1 MSSEEKDIE
10 FKKECEKTIKEF
22 KHLKQQEK
30 ELKKTIDDCDLANY
44 KYGREKLSLME
55 LLEIII
61 KEKKGHVK
69 ELLELFPLQQL
80 TNVNVTRSHVF
91 EALWIII
98 FRLRLDDIA
107 KKNSHRVFYK
117 SIEQE
122 INPEQCNSEGINK
135 FFKDN
140 SNKVRDGN
148 ASGIADIYFVD
159 TFDKPNMNQ
168 GYPCENKCES
178 KFTNTKIYKKEAKQ
192 KKEEPKEEEKE
203 KEKYKVAYLYSS
215 KYFKDITKKGI
226 GSFDIEKIYTEAFEK
241 MVQRGDKFKIGV
253 VTNDKQV
260 VFEKCVPTQKRAAKI
275 LDKDHSYDLGDLNI
289 YYNRLIEYLKN
300 IDFKS
305 ENPFLDKKDG
315 AHELALTPK
324 FHQKLFIDFTI
335 KRIEQ
340 NKDFKFVW
348 GAVPRSGKSYMI
360 GGLIAKYKPKN
371 VLIILGAVSET
382 HEQFRKMFNEY
393 KKSFGDYEV
402 IDISEKKISKE
413 KFDDIKEDKPN
424 IVIVSQQ
431 QLWQTDKT
439 IKKMKNTKSITKY
452 PKLDKMLE
460 SKSKM
465 IFFDEIHQGAS
476 ANADAQQEILE
487 HYIVKKDEELTF
499 PFIMV
504 TATFLKPLIKYK
516 KLGNKE
522 PIILQW
528 TYDMMQNM
536 KTIEQVST
544 QKYMIDELESERN
557 EEVGKEKSALFK
569 KLLDDYQKSGYSLYD
584 LQEEYLK
591 EPSLTIISPE
601 MGELSKPP
609 KDTISLNTN
618 KNSNNLTLNFYEN
631 GDVNVRD
638 IFNIKKLNNGSTQG
652 IKALLDYIINNVYLN
667 PKGALAES
675 GFNVIQRQHSQ
686 LWFLPTNLNNRTK
699 GQNDKE
705 EGEVE
710 PMMRYLLI
718 EMMKTSFFKD
728 NFCVVLVHSK
738 KTNKLI
744 DKYKVNPLD
753 KINEPYKTTIFDSLD
768 ESKNSLCFSTVCL
781 GEKNDKECLRQ
792 QECMAYSQGKSLI
805 ILTGAKL
812 RLGISLPCVDIALH
826 MDPINSS
833 DTIYQSMFRVLTPS
847 PNKKT
852 GFFVDLLKN
861 RLIKFLYEY
870 ENNLNFNKK
879 EIRAED
885 KLKRMRDLI
894 YSHNLNGIKLDDST
908 NEYVTAYNNLL
919 QQLGLENVDTFMEK
933 SIEYKINEQTAKD
946 VVDSVFSDDQI
957 NVFFKNI
964 GKQYIKNLQQK
975 IESNLMK
982 RGPGHKP
989 IQTQGET
996 NSKKDKNKK
1005 DKEISMKEKREHI
1018 TIYLLNLLALFILF
1032 YDEDFDNCSEKD
1044 VDNGIKK
1051 ILDTNEHHLMSY
1063 NDWNNICQNEELVI
1077 DCYFKNYLESS
1088 IKIDLKKN
1096 KDETKEQYEQKI
1108 QEVTK
1113 TLVDA
1118 LNSQINTFKTLVKE
1132 IERSKKPELINIY
1145 CNIKSSFMAIK
1156 NEYHVTNLKNDAC
1169 SENFIKDEKILKII
1183 RERLTVRE
1191 DEKKEHGEVFTPPD
1205 LVCEMLNT
1213 LPSSVWSNKDFKWL
1227 DPANGIGNY
1236 PVIVYYKLMEGL
1248 KKGIP
1253 DDKKRSKHII
1263 EKMLFMVELNP
1274 VNVRVCKK
1282 IFKMIDKDATPNI
1295 IQANFLENKWENK
1308 WGNNHKGL
1316 SKFHIIM
1323 GNPPYNKDGTGKGG
1337 GVFWKEFAFKGLDL
1351 LNKDGFLLYIHPTG
1365 WRKPVGE
1372 RASAGDVWNIFKKYC
1387 LYFVKMSDIKIP
1399 NFPNVD
1405 YYVLQKSEKKCKTYI
1420 VSEFNGMKSD
1430 VQLNIS
1436 ELPFIPHF
1444 LNEYVL
1450 SIIKKIF
1457 SKPGERFG
1465 IVYNQ
1470 SFKPTKEDETKS
1482 GVPHTYYYVPETK
1495 DYKLVFKKY
1504 EDGKK
1509 PEYIDKPKIIM
1520 TSKAGK
1526 KKAHLYPVYFSKE
1539 MGSARNTMYQE
1550 ISPSDNKENILL
1562 FLNSILIHFLLKIT
1576 QYSEAPNYINEFKI
1590 LNMIGKP
1597 NTGSLKTDE
1606 DIYKYYGITKEEQ
1619 QFIEEVVGDK
1629 PKSKNVKKSKNE
1641 NQLKEDK
1648 STKTKKKKKKKL
1660 IIMSNNDSPTSGP
1673 KAGTV
1678 ETKKTK
1684 KRIISK
1690 KTKKTKTKKAKTKKA
1705 KTKKAKKTKKKQSA
1719 TQRKKT
1725 KKAKKTKKKKYML
1738 IKGLF

>member
-1 MSSEEKDIE
+1 MSSEEKDKE
-10 FKKECEKTIKEF
+10 FKKECEKTIKEY

-30 ELKKTIDDCDLANY
+30 KIKRVVDKCELAKY
-44 KYGREKLSLME
+44 KYGKKELSLLE
-55 LLEIII
+55 LMKIIM
-61 KEKKGHVK
+61 KEKKGDVK

-80 TNVNVTRSHVF
+80 TNVKVTRSHVF

-122 INPEQCNSEGINK
+122 INPEQCNSKGINK
-135 FFKDN
+135 FFKDEQK
-140 SNKVRDGN
+140 NKVNVSREG
-148 ASGIADIYFVD
+148 GIADIYFVD
-159 TFDKPNMNQ
+159 TFDKPNMNE
-168 GYPCENKCES
+168 GYSCENKCEP
-178 KFTNTKIYKKEAKQ
+178 KFTNRKIYKKEEEEKQ
-192 KKEEPKEEEKE
+192 KKEEPKEEGKE
-203 KEKYKVAYLYSS
+203 KEKNKVAYLYSS

-241 MVQRGDKFKIGV
+241 MVQRGDNFKIGV
-253 VTNDKQV
+253 VTNNKQV

-275 LDKDHSYDLGDLNI
+275 LDKNHSYDVGDLNI

-300 IDFKS
+300 IDLKS

-315 AHELALTPK
+315 AHELALTPR
-324 FHQKLFIDFTI
+324 FHQNLFIDFTI

-393 KKSFGDYEV
+393 KKSFGDYEI

-431 QLWQTDKT
+431 QLWQTDQT

-476 ANADAQQEILE
+476 TNADAQKEILK
-487 HYIVKKDEELTF
+487 HYVVKEGEELTF

-516 KLGNKE
+516 NLGNKE

-601 MGELSKPP
+601 MGELSEPP

-618 KNSNNLTLNFYEN
+618 NGSNNSVLNFYEN

-686 LWFLPTNLNNRTK
+686 LWFLPTNLNDRTK
-699 GQNDKE
+699 GQHDKE

-718 EMMKTSFFKD
+718 EMMKNSFFKN

-753 KINEPYKTTIFDSLD
+753 KINEPYKTTIFDSLN

-781 GEKNDKECLRQ
+781 GGKNDKECLRQ

-894 YSHNLNGIKLDDST
+894 YSHNLNGINLDDST

-919 QQLGLENVDTFMEK
+919 KQLGLENINTFMEK
-933 SIEYKINEQTAKD
+933 SIKYKINEQTAKD

-975 IESNLMK
+975 IENKLIN
-982 RGPGHKP
+982 RGPGYKS
-989 IQTQGET
+989 TQVK
-996 NSKKDKNKK
+996 NSLQKEDKK
-1005 DKEISMKEKREHI
+1005 DKEIGIKEKREHI

-1044 VDNGIKK
+1044 VDKGIKK

-1096 KDETKEQYEQKI
+1096 KDETEEQYVKKK

-1118 LNSQINTFKTLVKE
+1118 LNSQIYTFKAIVKE

-1169 SENFIKDEKILKII
+1169 SKNFIKDEKILKII

-1191 DEKKEHGEVFTPPD
+1191 DEKKEHGEVFTPPE

-1213 LPSSVWSNKDFKWL
+1213 LPSSVWSNKDLKWL

-1248 KKGIP
+1248 KKEIP

-1263 EKMLFMVELNP
+1263 ECMLFMVELNP

-1282 IFKMIDKDATPNI
+1282 IFKMIDKDAKPNI
-1295 IQANFLENKWENK
+1295 IQANFLEW
-1308 WGNNHKGL
+1308 
-1316 SKFHIIM
+1316 SKNTKEKFDIIM
-1323 GNPPYNKDGTGKGG
+1323 GNPPYQHKKPGQKKSLAIWPNFVESSINCLKENGYLVFIHPNNWRNIDGEYKKIFNLIQERDLQHLTMRTFEDGAKTFGGSGTNFDYYSVKNTLTTKNKTKINDIDRIKVELDLNSYNFIPSGRFNIFEKLIKGDQKVNIVYDRTMYGNDKPWMNKDNTGKYIHPIVYTITQKDGIKLWYSSVKKDMFIPKVMISNG
-1337 GVFWKEFAFKGLDL
+1337 LGTYPIIDSKGEYGLSNFSYGIQDIPENLEYIKNALNDPEFIELMEYVRFLNTKYNYKIIGAFKKDFWKEF
-1351 LNKDGFLLYIHPTG
+1351 
-1365 WRKPVGE
+1365 
-1372 RASAGDVWNIFKKYC
+1372 
-1387 LYFVKMSDIKIP
+1387 
-1399 NFPNVD
+1399 
-1405 YYVLQKSEKKCKTYI
+1405 
-1420 VSEFNGMKSD
+1420 
-1430 VQLNIS
+1430 
-1436 ELPFIPHF
+1436 
-1444 LNEYVL
+1444 
-1450 SIIKKIF
+1450 
-1457 SKPGERFG
+1457 
-1465 IVYNQ
+1465 
-1470 SFKPTKEDETKS
+1470 
-1482 GVPHTYYYVPETK
+1482 
-1495 DYKLVFKKY
+1495 DYK
-1504 EDGKK
+1504 
-1509 PEYIDKPKIIM
+1509 
-1520 TSKAGK
+1520 
-1526 KKAHLYPVYFSKE
+1526 
-1539 MGSARNTMYQE
+1539 
-1550 ISPSDNKENILL
+1550 
-1562 FLNSILIHFLLKIT
+1562 NSH
-1576 QYSEAPNYINEFKI
+1576 
-1590 LNMIGKP
+1590 
-1597 NTGSLKTDE
+1597 
-1606 DIYKYYGITKEEQ
+1606 
-1619 QFIEEVVGDK
+1619 
-1629 PKSKNVKKSKNE
+1629 KSKTLKKSKNE
-1641 NQLKEDK
+1641 NK
-1648 STKTKKKKKKKL
+1648 SKKNKYTKKKKKL
-1660 IIMSNNDSPTSGP
+1660 IIMSNNDSPTSAP
-1673 KAGTV
+1673 KAGRV
-1678 ETKKTK
+1678 ATKKTK

-1690 KTKKTKTKKAKTKKA
+1690 KPKTKKGKTKKT
-1705 KTKKAKKTKKKQSA
+1705 KKTKKKQSA

-1725 KKAKKTKKKKYML
+1725 KKKKYVL
-1738 IKGLF
+1738 IKGIF